1 MPKDTGRTMA
11 CIGIGSNLK
20 DPVAQVEAA
29 IATLAALPDT
39 HVERAS
45 SLYRNPPMGPPDQPD
60 YVNAVAIIRTG
71 LDPGELLRELQ
82 SIERRQGRIRRA
94 GERWGP
100 RIVDLDILTFGS
112 RVIAE
117 SGLKIPHP
125 GIAQRNFVLFP
136 LVEVAPELDIPGMGT
151 ARALMRRL
159 DASALERVE

>member
-1 MPKDTGRTMA
+1 M
-11 CIGIGSNLK
+11 
-20 DPVAQVEAA
+20 
-29 IATLAALPDT
+29 
-39 HVERAS
+39 
-45 SLYRNPPMGPPDQPD
+45 
-60 YVNAVAIIRTG
+60 
-71 LDPGELLRELQ
+71 Q